1 MKPSTVITGIVL
13 GTCLSIAVSLAAVML
28 MFVVL
33 GDDYPRVNYEFDSLT
48 TSLAVFSAM
57 TAISAVSF
65 YGLLVRHPTRLV
77 ALALMWAGV
86 AATAWFYWP

>member
-33 GDDYPRVNYEFDSLT
+33 GDDYPRVNYEFDALT
-48 TSLAVFSAM
+48 TSLVVFVAM

-65 YGLLVRHPTRLV
+65 YGLLIRHPARAV
-77 ALALMWAGV
+77 AQVAMWAGV